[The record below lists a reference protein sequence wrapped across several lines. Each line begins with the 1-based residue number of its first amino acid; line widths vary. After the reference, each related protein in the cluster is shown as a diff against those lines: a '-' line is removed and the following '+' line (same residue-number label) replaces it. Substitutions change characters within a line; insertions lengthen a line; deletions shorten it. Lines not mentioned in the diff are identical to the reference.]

1 MSRALERF
9 RVGVPPDIKQNSGM
23 DFAEG
28 RGGSFAGPSVSGLM
42 PPPPPMSPP
51 RIPVASEAPF
61 ARIVFPPRIEKIP
74 TSADFN
80 VVDYA
85 MAVPAGVGSVVTSA
99 ALSFALP
106 ATQVGWLQQVFLYVL
121 LPIATTQLS
130 WSVRINGGSVPGFT
144 GLRNPPGA
152 ANFLLITTNDVRVR
166 LPQGSTVDVQIT
178 NVDGA
183 AITAGGLLAGW
194 YHPLADELRVYGEGA

>member
-9 RVGVPPDIKQNSGM
+9 RVGVPPDVKQNSGM

-28 RGGSFAGPSVSGLM
+28 RGGSFAGPSLGSLLPS
-42 PPPPPMSPP
+42 PPPASPP
-51 RIPVASEAPF
+51 RLPVASEAPF

-80 VVDYA
+80 VADYA
-85 MAVPAGVGSVVTSA
+85 MAVPAGVGGTVTSA
-99 ALSFALP
+99 TLAFTLP
-106 ATQVGWLQQVFLYVL
+106 ATMVGWLQQVFLYVL
-121 LPIATTQLS
+121 SPLATTSLS
-130 WSVRINGGSVPGFT
+130 WSVRINGGPVPGFT
-144 GLRNPPGA
+144 ALRNPPGA

-166 LPQGSTVDVQIT
+166 LPQSCVVDVQIT

-194 YHPLADELRVYGEGA
+194 YHPLSDELRVYGEGA